1 MGQYLIDTNI
11 VSKYMSG
18 LLPVEGEHLISAVLD
33 DRSQLSVITQIELLS
48 WKSAFDAQIR
58 GFVEDSLIFP
68 LTDEIVNAC
77 VNLRRQRKIRT
88 PDAIIAATA
97 IVNDLILL
105 TDNEVDF
112 LGIPNLVFVNPN
124 NL

>member
-11 VSKYMSG
+11 VSKFLSR
-18 LLPVEGEHLISAVLD
+18 LLPKEGERLLD
-33 DRSQLSVITQIELLS
+33 SVVDSTPQLSVITQIELLS
-48 WKSAFDAQIR
+48 WKSGFDNRIR
-58 GFVEDSLIFP
+58 EFVNDSSVFALNTEVVEMCI
-68 LTDEIVNAC
+68 E
-77 VNLRRQRKIRT
+77 LRRGRKMRT

-112 LGIPNLVFVNPN
+112 MGVSKLKLLNPN
-124 NL
+124 KL